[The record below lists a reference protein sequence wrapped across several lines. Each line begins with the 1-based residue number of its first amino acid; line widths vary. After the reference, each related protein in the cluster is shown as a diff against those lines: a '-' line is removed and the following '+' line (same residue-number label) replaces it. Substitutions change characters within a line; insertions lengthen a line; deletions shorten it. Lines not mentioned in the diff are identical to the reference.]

1 MTRYADESGGS
12 PEQELIDYYQSQ
24 QISNDRLHAILDDTQ
39 SVRRNRMVS
48 YALVASVLLMSM
60 AALVHMN
67 ILTTQRT
74 DVVLREAALN
84 HSSKLQ
90 MDAEGQSLVE
100 LQNQLQ
106 ELTFDIKLPASEQFQ
121 QLAVIGGR
129 YCTISG
135 NLAAHIKLSNPETSE
150 QYSLFLTP
158 AAENLKMLESP
169 EVEVFGVDVR
179 LWQENNV
186 VYAFA
191 AETGESS

>member
-129 YCTISG
+129 YCTITVSYT
-135 NLAAHIKLSNPETSE
+135 H
-150 QYSLFLTP
+150 LTLP
-158 AAENLKMLESP
+158 TKA
-169 EVEVFGVDVR
+169 
-179 LWQENNV
+179 
-186 VYAFA
+186 
-191 AETGESS
+191 

>member
-169 EVEVFGVDVR
+169 EGEVFGVDVR

>member
-74 DVVLREAALN
+74 DVVLCEAALN